1 MVMDMEKFRD
11 IAPYKGQD
19 FEEKF
24 QRLMSHEQEIAGF
37 LSAVSSTGDPEQLGK
52 VLQSFKSM
60 ATRVHSYTD
69 FQKVFTAGFIVPAI
83 VQSSVSHFTTSGAEK
98 LDADKAYLFI
108 SNHRDIVLDCTF
120 ADYALLLAGKPL
132 CEMAVGDNLM
142 QSEFVG
148 DLLRLNGGIIVKRE
162 LPMREKYKE
171 TVRLSEY
178 FVSSVTEENTS
189 IWVAQKSGRS
199 KNGIDETHPAIIK
212 MLYISQKGKGISFTD
227 LIKKVNI
234 VPISI
239 SYQHNPNDINMG
251 REEVA
256 KAEKGSYTKRKYED
270 VISMVKG
277 LKGFKGD
284 VHVAFGEPLTGDYST
299 PEEVAHAIDLQIH
312 RNYKLY
318 DTNYFAY
325 DFLAGIDENRD
336 KYADMDTEKFLSR
349 LGHLSPSVRDFVLS
363 SYANPV
369 RNYLKAIEEEA

>member
-1 MVMDMEKFRD
+1 MDMEKYRD

-24 QRLMSHEQEIAGF
+24 QSLMTHDKEIAGF
-37 LSAVSSTGDPEQLGK
+37 LSAVSSAPGDPEKLGK
-52 VLQSFKSM
+52 VVQSLSAM
-60 ATRVHSYTD
+60 ASHVHSYTD
-69 FQKVFTAGFIVPAI
+69 FQKVFTAGFIIPAI
-83 VQSSVSHFTTSGAEK
+83 VQSSVRNFTTSGAEK
-98 LDADKAYLFI
+98 LDPNKAYLFI

-142 QSEFVG
+142 QSEFIG
-148 DLLRLNGGIIVKRE
+148 DLLRLNGGIIVKRD

-178 FVSSVTEENTS
+178 FVGSVTEENTS

-212 MLYISQKGKGISFTD
+212 MLYISQKSKGISFTD

-256 KAEKGSYTKRKYED
+256 KVEKGSYTKRKYED

-284 VHVAFGEPLTGDYST
+284 VHVAFGETLTGDYAT
-299 PEEVAHAIDLQIH
+299 PDEVAHAIDLQIH
-312 RNYKLY
+312 RNYRLY

-325 DFLAGIDENRD
+325 DFLAGIDENKE
-336 KYADMDTEKFLSR
+336 KYADLDTEKFLGR

>member
-1 MVMDMEKFRD
+1 MDMEKYRD

-24 QRLMSHEQEIAGF
+24 QSLMTHDKEIAGF
-37 LSAVSSTGDPEQLGK
+37 LSAVSSAPGDPEKLGK
-52 VLQSFKSM
+52 VVQSLSAM
-60 ATRVHSYTD
+60 ASHVHSYTD
-69 FQKVFTAGFIVPAI
+69 FQKVFTAGFIIPAI
-83 VQSSVSHFTTSGAEK
+83 VQSSVRNFTTSGAEK
-98 LDADKAYLFI
+98 LDPNKAYLFI

-142 QSEFVG
+142 QSEFIG
-148 DLLRLNGGIIVKRE
+148 DLLRLNGGIIVKRD

-178 FVSSVTEENTS
+178 FVGSVTEENTS

-212 MLYISQKGKGISFTD
+212 MLYISQKSKGISFTD

-256 KAEKGSYTKRKYED
+256 KVEKGSYTKRKYED

-284 VHVAFGEPLTGDYST
+284 VHVAFGEPLTGDYAT
-299 PEEVAHAIDLQIH
+299 PDEVAHAIDLQIH
-312 RNYKLY
+312 RNYRLY

-325 DFLAGIDENRD
+325 DFLAGIDENKE
-336 KYADMDTEKFLSR
+336 KYADLDTEKFLGR

>member
-1 MVMDMEKFRD
+1 MDMEKYRD

-24 QRLMSHEQEIAGF
+24 TRLMTHTDEIAGF
-37 LSAVSSTGDPEQLGK
+37 LSAVSSTPGNKAQLEQVVKG
-52 VLQSFKSM
+52 LQSL
-60 ATRVHSYTD
+60 AVQVHSYTD
-69 FQKVFTAGFIVPAI
+69 FQKVFTAGFIIPAI
-83 VQSSVSHFTTSGAEK
+83 VKSSVRNFTTSGAEK
-98 LDADKAYLFI
+98 LDPNKAYLFI

-148 DLLRLNGGIIVKRE
+148 DLLRLNGGIIVKRD

-178 FVSSVTEENTS
+178 FVGSVTEENTS

-199 KNGIDETHPAIIK
+199 KDGIDETHPAIIK
-212 MLYISQKGKGISFTD
+212 MLYISQKSKGISFTD
-227 LIKKVNI
+227 LIKSVNI

-284 VHVAFGEPLTGDYST
+284 VHVAFGEPLTGDYET
-299 PEEVAHAIDLQIH
+299 PDEVAKAVDHQIH
-312 RNYKLY
+312 KNYKLY

-325 DFLAGIDENRD
+325 DFLAGIDENKD
-336 KYADMDTEKFLSR
+336 KYADLDTEKFLGR
-349 LGHLSPSVRDFVLS
+349 LNHLSPSVRDFVLA

-369 RNYLKAIEEEA
+369 RNYLKAVEEEA

>member
-1 MVMDMEKFRD
+1 MEKYRD

-24 QRLMSHEQEIAGF
+24 HRLMTHGDEIAGF
-37 LSAVSSTGDPEQLGK
+37 LSAVSSNSGDEAHLRQ
-52 VLQSFKSM
+52 VVQALQAAASN
-60 ATRVHSYTD
+60 VHSYTD
-69 FQKVFTAGFIVPAI
+69 FQKTFTAGFIIPAI
-83 VQSSVSHFTTSGAEK
+83 VKSSVRNFTTSGAEK
-98 LDADKAYLFI
+98 LDPDKAYLFI
-108 SNHRDIVLDCTF
+108 SNPRDIVLDCTF

-178 FVSSVTEENTS
+178 FVGSVTEENTS

-199 KNGIDETHPAIIK
+199 KDGIDETHPAIIK
-212 MLYISQKGKGISFTD
+212 MLYISQKSKGISFTD

-284 VHVAFGEPLTGDYST
+284 VHVAFGEPLTGDYAT
-299 PEEVAHAIDLQIH
+299 PDEVAHAIDVQIH

-325 DFLAGIDENRD
+325 DFLAGIDENKD
-336 KYADMDTEKFLSR
+336 KYSDLDTEKFLGR
-349 LGHLSPSVRDFVLS
+349 LGHLSPSVRDFVLA